1 LTVTVGVT
9 WLKYPKQK
17 AFESTKREVAL
28 RARRQLSALQ
38 AVEELDEAVDK
49 EELDEELDDVKGLAV
64 LLLDENVETVVVDGG
79 VEVLGTDVVLVDMVV
94 VEQLNTSSSL

>member
-1 LTVTVGVT
+1 MT

-94 VEQLNTSSSL
+94 VEQLNTSSS